1 MARDLQGRVAGRWPG
16 SYSKGFGEPFAEGF
30 REPFAEPFGIE
41 SNCQISQLDGQHRT
55 RTRFAKQSSGCDGS
69 EGGSMGASNV
79 MTAYLRWSHLPDR
92 AFRALVYMAL
102 VSMDTDKEPRYYAG
116 REALIVNG
124 LGRQLPP
131 QPAASDTSVRA
142 NEFRK
147 VRAADYQAAKVVV
160 SQLVKAGAIVLDTA
174 PARKRSAEYVLTL
187 DSPTGY
193 VSPTE
198 RGTSNVPPRR
208 DPPTGDPL
216 TEEQLGTLEETRS
229 GISVNSPVN
238 SAVYKNAKDFLSTL
252 PDLGVQYLNR
262 VPDELSPSQR
272 VIAAAGL
279 ARSEAS

>member
-1 MARDLQGRVAGRWPG
+1 MSVAD
-16 SYSKGFGEPFAEGF
+16 ELL
-30 REPFAEPFGIE
+30 I
-41 SNCQISQLDGQHRT
+41 
-55 RTRFAKQSSGCDGS
+55 CDGS
-69 EGGSMGASNV
+69 EGGAMGASNV

-102 VSMDTDKEPRYYAG
+102 VSMDADREPRYYAG
-116 REALIVNG
+116 REALIENG
-124 LGRQLPP
+124 LGRRLPP
-131 QPAASDTSVRA
+131 IPAVSDTSARA

-147 VRAADYQAAKVVV
+147 ARAADYQAAKVVV
-160 SQLVKAGAIVLDTA
+160 GQLIKAGAIVLDTA

-198 RGTSNVPPRR
+198 RGTLNVPTGYVSPTERGTLNVPPRR

-216 TEEQLGTLEETRS
+216 TEEQLGTLEETNL

-238 SAVYKNAKDFLSTL
+238 SFVYKSAKEFLASL
-252 PDLGVQYLNR
+252 PDLGREYLDR
-262 VPDELSPSQR
+262 IPQELSPSQR
-272 VIAAAGL
+272 VIAAAAL

>member
-1 MARDLQGRVAGRWPG
+1 MSPAESG
-16 SYSKGFGEPFAEGF
+16 SSGQVRALAKGFGH
-30 REPFAEPFGIE
+30 
-41 SNCQISQLDGQHRT
+41 GQSEVHPAT
-55 RTRFAKQSSGCDGS
+55 GDGS

-79 MTAYLRWSHLPDR
+79 MAAYLRWSHLPDR

-102 VSMDTDKEPRYYAG
+102 VSMDTDARPRYYAG

-131 QPAASDTSVRA
+131 MPAPSDMSARA
-142 NEFRK
+142 IEFRK
-147 VRAADYQAAKVVV
+147 VRAADYQAAKVVI

-187 DSPTGY
+187 DVATGYVSPTQQGTSDVPTGY

-208 DPPTGDPL
+208 HPPTGGAP
-216 TEEQLGTLEETRS
+216 TEEPLGTLEETNLS
-229 GISVNSPVN
+229 ITGNSPVN
-238 SAVYKNAKDFLSTL
+238 SAVYKNAKDFLATL
-252 PDLGVQYLNR
+252 PDLGTEYLNR
-262 VPDELSPSQR
+262 VPTELSPSQR